1 MHDLFSSVPNAY
13 RALQEWCAP
22 RILVDGTEAYATVA
36 QQAVNEV
43 TNLFITS
50 STVHLSRNPRECL
63 GECQK
68 MVEPNTLVN
77 LEKNWTK
84 FTHDMSEF
92 EENNAGSFLI
102 RYEDLDTEGQSALSD
117 LFSQL
122 SIPHTVISHASE
134 VIT

>member
-1 MHDLFSSVPNAY
+1 M
-13 RALQEWCAP
+13 
-22 RILVDGTEAYATVA
+22 VDGTETYATVA

-77 LEKNWTK
+77 LGKNWTK
-84 FTHDMSEF
+84 FTQDMFAKMKDDFNSTAKLGF
-92 EENNAGSFLI
+92 
-102 RYEDLDTEGQSALSD
+102 QKKM
-117 LFSQL
+117 
-122 SIPHTVISHASE
+122 
-134 VIT
+134 